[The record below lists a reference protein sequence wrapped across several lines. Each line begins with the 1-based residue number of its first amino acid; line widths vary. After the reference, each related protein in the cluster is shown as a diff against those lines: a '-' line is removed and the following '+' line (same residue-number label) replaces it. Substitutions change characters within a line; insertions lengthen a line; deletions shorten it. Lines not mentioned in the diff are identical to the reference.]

1 MSEYIEDYSDAAA
14 DQAEASGEIQS
25 GPASL
30 DSNAEPGEGESS
42 QQESSTVDYGPQLR
56 EMYGRYGQVNE
67 RLDGFAAQLTDL
79 TSAMKENASS
89 GVGNKES
96 IYDTMDAN
104 QRSAANDLVEQHPI
118 VRELREFKDS
128 VVDSGRAANEQ
139 QLAKN
144 QEVLA
149 QAIAGIK
156 TDHGA
161 KEAEFVAQELYQV
174 AELAKWDLN
183 HPYFASRVQSHI
195 DRLSGEGKE
204 KQQERQRATS
214 ERGGARSGG
223 GRAPTAIRKSPSGKE
238 YYSFQAAAEIAEE
251 VASRNRTRKQ

>member
-1 MSEYIEDYSDAAA
+1 MSEYIEDYSDAPA

-42 QQESSTVDYGPQLR
+42 QQESSAEDYGPHIR
-56 EMYGRYGQVNE
+56 EMYGRYGQVNTRMDE
-67 RLDGFAAQLTDL
+67 ISNQLTNL
-79 TSAMKENASS
+79 TSTMNTNASS
-89 GVGNKES
+89 GMGNKES

-104 QRSAANDLVEQHPI
+104 QRTAANDLVEQHPI

-139 QLAKN
+139 KLAKN

-149 QAIAGIK
+149 QAISGIK

-161 KEAEFVAQELYQV
+161 KEAEFVARELYQV
-174 AELAKWDLN
+174 AELAKWDLD

-251 VASRNRTRKQ
+251 VANRNRTRK

>member
-174 AELAKWDLN
+174 AELANWNLN

>member
-14 DQAEASGEIQS
+14 EPAEAFGEIQS

-30 DSNAEPGEGESS
+30 DSNAEPEESES
-42 QQESSTVDYGPQLR
+42 GQQESSTEDYGPQLR
-56 EMYGRYGQVNE
+56 EMHGRYGQVNE
-67 RLDGFAAQLTDL
+67 RMDSIASQLTDL
-79 TSAMKENASS
+79 TSAMKDSS
-89 GVGNKES
+89 SSDMGGKES

-104 QRSAANDLVEQHPI
+104 QRTAANDLVEQHPI

-128 VVDSGRAANEQ
+128 IVDSGHQANKQ
-139 QLAKN
+139 QLANN
-144 QEVLA
+144 QDVLA

-195 DRLSGEGKE
+195 DRLGGEGKE

-251 VASRNRTRKQ
+251 VANRNRTRK

>member
-1 MSEYIEDYSDAAA
+1 MD
-14 DQAEASGEIQS
+14 EI
-25 GPASL
+25 
-30 DSNAEPGEGESS
+30 SN
-42 QQESSTVDYGPQLR
+42 
-56 EMYGRYGQVNE
+56 
-67 RLDGFAAQLTDL
+67 QLTNL
-79 TSAMKENASS
+79 TSTMNTNASS

-104 QRSAANDLVEQHPI
+104 QRTAANDLVEQHPI

-128 VVDSGRAANEQ
+128 VVNSGRAANEQ

-149 QAIAGIK
+149 QAISGIK

-161 KEAEFVAQELYQV
+161 KEAEFVAKELYQV
-174 AELAKWDLN
+174 AELAEWDLN

-251 VASRNRTRKQ
+251 VANRNRTRK

>member
-1 MSEYIEDYSDAAA
+1 MSEYIEDYSDAPA
-14 DQAEASGEIQS
+14 DQAEANEEIQS

-42 QQESSTVDYGPQLR
+42 QQDSSAEDYGPQIR
-56 EMYGRYGQVNE
+56 EMYGRYGQVNTRMDE
-67 RLDGFAAQLTDL
+67 ISNQLTNL
-79 TSAMKENASS
+79 TSTMNANASS
-89 GVGNKES
+89 GVSDKES

-104 QRSAANDLVEQHPI
+104 QRTAANDLVEQHPI
-118 VRELREFKDS
+118 VKELREFKDS
-128 VVDSGRAANEQ
+128 IIDSGHAANQQ
-139 QLAKN
+139 QLTKN

-195 DRLSGEGKE
+195 DRLGGAGKE

-223 GRAPTAIRKSPSGKE
+223 SRTPSAIRKSPAGKE
-238 YYSFQAAAEIAEE
+238 YYSFEAAAEIAEDI
-251 VASRNRTRKQ
+251 ASRNRTRK

>member
-67 RLDGFAAQLTDL
+67 RLDGFASQLTDL

-174 AELAKWDLN
+174 AELANWNLN